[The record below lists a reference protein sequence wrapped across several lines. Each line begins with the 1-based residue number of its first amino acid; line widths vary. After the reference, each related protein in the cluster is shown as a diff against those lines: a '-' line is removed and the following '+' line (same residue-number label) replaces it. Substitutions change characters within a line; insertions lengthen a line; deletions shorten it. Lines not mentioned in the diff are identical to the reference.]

1 MKKAIAR
8 TDNITHEE
16 WLRLRQQGIGG
27 SDAAVACGMSRWKS
41 PLMLFLEKT
50 SGQPMEIDNEYIY
63 WGNVMEP
70 VLREEFAKR
79 SGLKTK
85 VCPFMFQCAEYPWML
100 ANIDGVV
107 HEKDGSTSLLE
118 IKTANGYAA
127 KDWEDGLPAEYYIQ
141 VQHYLAVCALNKA
154 YVACLLG
161 GNHFIILPVERD
173 ADTIATITALE
184 ADFWNNYV
192 AKGCRPPVDDKAAD
206 ALDQLYPQSDK
217 TSTILTEEADKL
229 ISELQEIKKL
239 EDQLT
244 PEKSRLENKLKAML
258 GKSEC
263 GQTPAGYGVHWKSSS
278 SSRFDTTRFKKEH
291 PELATQYMSQSSY
304 RRFSITSPKT
314 KKEDK

>member
-8 TDNITHEE
+8 TDNMTHEE

-27 SDAAVACGMSRWKS
+27 SDAAVACGLSRWKS

-50 SGQPMEIDNEYIY
+50 SEQPKEVNNEYVY

-70 VLREEFAKR
+70 VLRDEFAKR
-79 SGLKTK
+79 SGLKTE

-100 ANIDGVV
+100 ANIDGIVR
-107 HEKDGSTSLLE
+107 EQDGSTSLLE

-127 KDWEDGLPAEYYIQ
+127 RDWEDGLPAEYYIQ
-141 VQHYLAVCALNKA
+141 VQHYLAVCALSKA

-161 GNHFIILPVERD
+161 GNHFIILPVDRD

-184 ADFWNNYV
+184 ANFWTNYV

-206 ALDQLYPQSDK
+206 ALDQLYPHSDK
-217 TSTILTEEADKL
+217 TSTIMTDEADHL
-229 ISELQEIKKL
+229 IKNYLDIKRLEDELQ
-239 EDQLT
+239 
-244 PEKSRLENKLKAML
+244 PEKTKIENKLKTML

-263 GQTPAGYGVHWKSSS
+263 GQTPAGYAVRWKSTS
-278 SSRFDTTRFKKEH
+278 SSRIDGTKLKKEH
-291 PELATQYMSQSSY
+291 PEIASQYMTITSA
-304 RRFSITSPKT
+304 RRFSITAPKT
-314 KKEDK
+314 AKEEK